1 MPHTSANRDR
11 DYIRPFS
18 CALMLICPSMTPSPL
33 RLLLRRKMIVYRPPP
48 ELELPAPELLVPE
61 PVEPLLPLLLFE
73 LPRLSVLLLSSVLEL
88 EPVPFWSELPCVP
101 ELLLPECFL

>member
-1 MPHTSANRDR
+1 
-11 DYIRPFS
+11 
-18 CALMLICPSMTPSPL
+18 
-33 RLLLRRKMIVYRPPP
+33 MIVYRPPP